1 MKRNTK
7 RILALLLALCLAALC
22 GCGSDRPQGDEQ
34 QISESTQ
41 GKDIT
46 RAAEADAVFSLN
58 SNSKYS
64 KNPFI
69 ATNHANQ
76 LICDLVYENMI
87 ELDDNFEVIKDAGI
101 ISEWKCDDT
110 GKNWELT
117 LGEGHVFHD
126 GSPVTPRDISYSIG
140 FAINS
145 DRFHGRFASYQ
156 GASPGEG
163 KVYVTLGIGD
173 FQFIKLLNLPI
184 IKAGTYGDTSAA
196 GNTPMGSGPYTY
208 NEEGDALVAF
218 EGYPGYDSLPL
229 KTIYLKEYTSADD
242 VISAF
247 EDGYIDLVINDPS
260 SYTNL
265 GYASTNEIHTYATT
279 NLHFVAFNETSMLGK
294 YSYFRIAMQYAFDR
308 DYLVELL
315 HGNAVSTPVP
325 MYPTCSA
332 YPTALANTLDYNLD
346 TCRRILEGS
355 GIQDYDED
363 GMLEFMSGV
372 PVKIDLNFVVCA
384 DSSAKCGIARR
395 FQEDMA
401 SIGLKV
407 TVHELTWQEYMD
419 ALEEGQFK
427 SGKQTVPVDMYYG
440 EVKLRNNFDLTE
452 LLQPRDKDNELT
464 NQNYSRS
471 KDTTI
476 VGRIERYLAAPD
488 STRAD
493 EFYQLCDYIMNTQGS
508 LIVIGFEKQQIITR
522 RGVCK
527 GINPNYGNP
536 LYGFEH
542 WEITFDDL
550 DAAPATPV
558 PSALPTTNN
567 NDDKGEKKDD

>member
-1 MKRNTK
+1 MKREK
-7 RILALLLALCLAALC
+7 RILILLLALCMLLSMS
-22 GCGSDRPQGDEQ
+22 GCGARQ
-34 QISESTQ
+34 QSPEDVLEESTP
-41 GKDIT
+41 GRDVEKAVGLDK
-46 RAAEADAVFSLN
+46 VFSLN
-58 SNSKYS
+58 SNPRYS
-64 KNPFI
+64 FNPMI
-69 ATNHANQ
+69 ATNRANQ
-76 LICDLVYENMI
+76 LICDLVYENMV
-87 ELDDNFEVIKDAGI
+87 EVDNNFEVIPNV
-101 ISEWKCDDT
+101 ISGWKCNEEGTLWTFTLDT
-110 GKNWELT
+110 ET
-117 LGEGHVFHD
+117 PHTFSTGEA
-126 GSPVTPRDISYSIG
+126 VTPADLCYSLG
-140 FAINS
+140 MCINA
-145 DRFHGRFASYQ
+145 DRFRGRFSSYQ
-156 GASPGEG
+156 GASPSGEDEFQ
-163 KVYVTLGIGD
+163 VTLGIGD
-173 FQFIKLLNLPI
+173 TQFVKLMNVPI
-184 IKAGTYGDTSAA
+184 IKRGTWDTQD
-196 GNTPMGSGPYTY
+196 GVRPIGSGPYCY
-208 NEEGDALVAF
+208 NEENTELHANEYYAGRDQ
-218 EGYPGYDSLPL
+218 LPVDV
-229 KTIYLKEYTSADD
+229 IYIKEYTDAASTIA
-242 VISAF
+242 AY
-247 EDGYIDLVINDPS
+247 EDAYIDVVVNDPS
-260 SYTNL
+260 SYTSL
-265 GYASTNEIHTYATT
+265 GYASSNEIHTYATT
-279 NLHFVAFNETSMLGK
+279 NMHYVAFNEESMLGK
-294 YSYFRIAMQYAFDR
+294 YSYFRIAMQHAFDR
-308 DYLVELL
+308 AYLVELL
-315 HGNAVSTPVP
+315 HGNAVAAALP
-325 MYPTCSA
+325 MYPTCSV
-332 YPTALANTLDYNLD
+332 YPHALEDRLNYDLEA
-346 TCRRILEGS
+346 CRNILIAAGV
-355 GIQDYDED
+355 QDYDED
-363 GMLEFMSGV
+363 GQLEFMSGS
-372 PVKIDLNFVVCA
+372 PVEIELHFVVCA

-542 WEITFDDL
+542 WEITFDDR
-550 DAAPATPV
+550 DAPPATPV
-558 PSALPTTNN
+558 PTAMPATNN